1 MSIDN
6 LSSSTEEKVISA
18 KELFEKIDTINNP
31 MSEDSDIKRSNGNI
45 NGQSVMGKML
55 QMGAEASKIYALN
68 KLLPKRFARA
78 HQDGDIHIHDLDF
91 YPTKTTTCLQIPLGE
106 MLKNGVWNEHGF
118 LRSPKSIATA
128 AALAAIIMQSSQN
141 QFHGGQSFPSFDF
154 DLAPFVKMSYEKHK
168 SQIAKT
174 LEDLKPECEHEDY
187 QNEIEKEAW
196 EATEKETL
204 QAMEGFVH
212 NLNTMHSRAGAQ
224 VVFSSVNFGLDTSK
238 EGRLISK
245 CLMQAQCNG
254 LGKHETPIFPI
265 LVFKVKDG
273 INGLPGDPN
282 YDLFEQSI
290 EVTAKRLFPN
300 WIFEDAPFNLYS
312 YNKVGPEKSV
322 ATMGALRGKER
333 ITLKHNDLVYSQIRF
348 DDAFRLVKGEKE
360 IQGNKEEYFS
370 AVSRYEEECK
380 EKGVSPFYT
389 TKEDKLS
396 GIYRITNKRDLKTYI
411 GSSTNIQQRFHDH
424 RARLKFGTFDS
435 GFTFNQPQN
444 PDDFCY
450 DIIELCDKKDFVEK
464 ENYYIKKYNTQTFG
478 YNKRDG
484 LDEKDNRAVN
494 PSAFKVKIQKE
505 YKEAFASEKDE
516 YIKTDSWF
524 VWDNGQWTPLKGIMK
539 IASEG
544 APDLMSIKYELRN
557 KVYSI
562 DATSDHP
569 FVTNHGRIRVKDLDF
584 SEDKLIADDGSECN
598 ILDVNFLNIEEDV
611 YDLET
616 YTDTFD
622 VSRIRSHNCR
632 TRLCT
637 DVYEEGD
644 GTSTKRGNASFTSIN
659 LPRLALK
666 VMEIEDEEQRI
677 KKFYKL
683 LDNIL
688 SLVHDQLLAR
698 YYWQCSAQPEEFAY
712 LYNNNAVIGSEK
724 WHETGQ
730 IEEYIK
736 HYSLSIGFIGLAE
749 TLKCLIGEHHGESER
764 AQKLGLEIVKYM
776 RDYCDQKAFEEHLNW
791 SLLGTPAEGLAG
803 RFTKIDQKKYG
814 IIPGVTDR
822 EYYTNSS
829 HVPVYYNIS
838 IKDKINKEAPYH
850 ALENAGHICYIELDG
865 DPSHNLEAVKQ
876 IVNQMK
882 QAGIGY
888 GAINHPVDT
897 CQDCR
902 YQGCNMTSCPVCG
915 STNISYLRRITGYLV
930 GTLDRWND
938 GKKAEE
944 RDRVKHT

>member
-6 LSSSTEEKVISA
+6 LSSSMEEKVIST

-118 LRSPKSIATA
+118 LRPPKSIATA
-128 AALAAIIMQSSQN
+128 AALAAIVMQSSQN

-154 DLAPFVKMSYEKHK
+154 DLAPFVTLSFEKHK
-168 SQIAKT
+168 EKIAKT

-187 QNEIEKEAW
+187 TEEIEKEAW

-273 INGLPGDPN
+273 VNGLPGDPN

-290 EVTAKRLFPN
+290 EVTSKRLFPN

-322 ATMGALRGKER
+322 ATMGAIAGHEVV
-333 ITLKHNDLVYSQIRF
+333 TV
-348 DDAFRLVKGEKE
+348 RLGDKEKE
-360 IQGNKEEYFS
+360 
-370 AVSRYEEECK
+370 VSIE
-380 EKGVSPFYT
+380 SF
-389 TKEDKLS
+389 
-396 GIYRITNKRDLKTYI
+396 
-411 GSSTNIQQRFHDH
+411 
-424 RARLKFGTFDS
+424 
-435 GFTFNQPQN
+435 FN
-444 PDDFCY
+444 
-450 DIIELCDKKDFVEK
+450 
-464 ENYYIKKYNTQTFG
+464 
-478 YNKRDG
+478 
-484 LDEKDNRAVN
+484 
-494 PSAFKVKIQKE
+494 
-505 YKEAFASEKDE
+505 
-516 YIKTDSWF
+516 YIKTQDENVLEQKTNQQTISLTTKQPFSINFEKYSEYIDLSDKEIYILDSSEH
-524 VWDNGQWTPLKGIMK
+524 WTKVYNIWKNEANNCLPMMKMTYKIEEEIHDFYATIDHPIKLESGEFMRMDELGHGDEIQTLGGIATVESVYYCK
-539 IASEG
+539 EPQDSYDVQTASGEFIAS
-544 APDLMSIKYELRN
+544 
-557 KVYSI
+557 
-562 DATSDHP
+562 
-569 FVTNHGRIRVKDLDF
+569 
-584 SEDKLIADDGSECN
+584 N
-598 ILDVNFLNIEEDV
+598 IF
-611 YDLET
+611 T
-616 YTDTFD
+616 
-622 VSRIRSHNCR
+622 HNCR

-637 DVYEEGD
+637 DVFEEGD

-659 LPRLALK
+659 MPRLALR
-666 VMEIEDEEQRI
+666 VMDIEDEEARV

-683 LDNIL
+683 LDNML
-688 SLVHDQLLAR
+688 ELVHDQLLER
-698 YYWQCSAQPEEFAY
+698 YHWQCSAQPEEFAY
-712 LYNNNAVIGSEK
+712 LYNNNAVVGSDK
-724 WHETGQ
+724 WHETGNT
-730 IEEYIK
+730 EEYVK

-749 TLKCLIGEHHGESER
+749 TLKALIGEHHGESEK
-764 AQKLGLEIVKYM
+764 AQNLGLEIIKHM
-776 RDYCDQKAFEEHLNW
+776 RDYCDQKAVEEHLNW

-803 RFTKIDQKKYG
+803 RFTKIDQKRYG

-829 HVPVYYNIS
+829 HCPVYYNIS

-897 CQDCR
+897 CRDCR